1 MDRGRPRPPPR
12 SFGAR
17 AGQRLRKRDI
27 PGGRGRPR
35 SINICVRLH
44 ACMSRS
50 DAERGLLSIFLPPFT
65 GDVRPK
71 AGMGALQAPN
81 VPLRLAR
88 RRARSTSPACGGRK
102 KNDSLLFPAV
112 REFHRM
118 RNERIAA
125 CARRVRSRGEQA
137 DIRRKNRRNIR
148 RKTGEDIACC
158 SRQKP
163 CNHWLISCPRTARE
177 FFAVESRFGAGSIHF
192 PDFFPLDCSAGTLP
206 LLFYSVTLLRDDR
219 T

>member
-1 MDRGRPRPPPR
+1 MDTTKTQRPMDRGRPRPPPR

-71 AGMGALQAPN
+71 AGMGALQAPK
-81 VPLRLAR
+81 VPPSSRAPAR
-88 RRARSTSPACGGRK
+88 A
-102 KNDSLLFPAV
+102 
-112 REFHRM
+112 
-118 RNERIAA
+118 
-125 CARRVRSRGEQA
+125 
-137 DIRRKNRRNIR
+137 
-148 RKTGEDIACC
+148 
-158 SRQKP
+158 
-163 CNHWLISCPRTARE
+163 
-177 FFAVESRFGAGSIHF
+177 IHF
-192 PDFFPLDCSAGTLP
+192 PRMRGKKEERFPVIPCCEGISSNAERADCGVCAARPFTRRTGGYQAKEQAKYQADNRRRYCVLLTRKALQSLAYFLPAHCAGI
-206 LLFYSVTLLRDDR
+206 FRG
-219 T
+219 